1 MGKYREL
8 GTGLDRVFR
17 NNLNGNFDDI
27 GVDVDDLQTQINTL
41 VVSGDSSVEAAQA
54 RVEAD
59 GTANATLKAR
69 LDKKEAEFES
79 QLAEKAKHIT
89 SSIKYLSKEQ
99 QGNETLSDTLVRLA
113 SAGGNHIVVD
123 VPVTLMNTIVL
134 EDNTVIHG
142 LNTITEI
149 RAGANLDKM
158 VTFTQACTHFE
169 IKNILFHGN
178 FNTNTVNYGLYFTS
192 PTNKACPAC
201 YIQNVLVRGVTGIGY
216 YSSSQILGLVM
227 DNVHYEFCQG
237 GGIISQ
243 GHDVIINN
251 IYVSDSAKVSGQGV
265 ILSGNNAKNSNI
277 KVFVC
282 GNTTETYTNTLSGV
296 GSQFIGVEFQE
307 NQKGTRLYN
316 LTGSI
321 LNLVSDKNNVAQL
334 SETADFYLDGVH
346 YSNITTI
353 HINRAVQGIP
363 NKYGIK
369 DIYTTHNQIS
379 ANTDNSVVW
388 LYKSSSKLPTTD
400 FNNPFYIFG
409 NEQFTPY
416 TDGTTGG
423 TVKYVGNGR
432 FIINGTFASQ
442 SINVFATYSN
452 TTDTRTFNNV
462 VLSLLT
468 TGNDELT
475 LTFVK
480 PDDSTVVC
488 SPTNILDVD
497 TITFRNVILKVSTS
511 KTYSNAIIDLR
522 VVTRNNQQM
531 SIM

>member
-1 MGKYREL
+1 VGKYGTL
-8 GTGLDRVFR
+8 GSAFDRIFR
-17 NNLNGNFDDI
+17 NTLNKALDD
-27 GVDVDDLQTQINTL
+27 VDTDINAQKKRVDDLIKGTPQPSE
-41 VVSGDSSVEAAQA
+41 VVDA
-54 RVEAD
+54 RGGKPV
-59 GTANATLKAR
+59 LKDR
-69 LDKKEAEFES
+69 LDDLS
-79 QLAEKAKHIT
+79 SSLAQNAKQTT

-99 QGNETLSDTLVRLA
+99 QGNETLSDTLIRLA
-113 SAGGNHIVVD
+113 AAGGNHIFVD

-134 EDNTVIHG
+134 EDNTAIIG
-142 LNTITEI
+142 LNTFTEI

-158 VTFTQACTHFE
+158 VTFTQTCTHFE

-178 FNTNTVNYGLYFTS
+178 FNNFTVNYGLYFTS

-201 YIQNVLVRGVTGIGY
+201 YIQNVLVRAVTGIGY
-216 YSSSQILGLVM
+216 YSSPQILGLVM
-227 DNVHYEFCQG
+227 DNVHYEFCRG
-237 GGIISQ
+237 GGITSQ
-243 GHDVIINN
+243 GHDVIISN
-251 IYVSDSAKVSGQGV
+251 IYVSSCATVSGQGV
-265 ILSGNNAKNSNI
+265 ILTGNNAKYSNI
-277 KVFVC
+277 KVFVS
-282 GNTTETYTNTLSGV
+282 GNGTETYTNTLSGV
-296 GSQFIGVEFQE
+296 GSHFTGIEFQE

-316 LTGSI
+316 LIGSI
-321 LNLVSDKNNVAQL
+321 LKLVSDKNNVAQL
-334 SETADFYLDGVH
+334 SETADFYLDGLH
-346 YSNITTI
+346 YCNLVTT
-353 HINRAVQGIP
+353 HNNRAVQGIP

-369 DIYTTHNQIS
+369 DIYSTHNQIS

-388 LYKSSSKLPTTD
+388 LYKSSTKLPTTD
-400 FNNPFYIFG
+400 FNNPLYIFG
-409 NEQFTPY
+409 NEQFTSY

-452 TTDTRTFNNV
+452 TTDTRTFNNI

-468 TGNDELT
+468 NGNDELT

-480 PDDSTVVC
+480 PDNSTVVC

-522 VVTRNNQQM
+522 VVIRNNQQM